1 MEKKKLSD
9 KTAVYPLMT
18 VLLGL
23 TFINCM
29 PDVAQA
35 LERVPVLGSVI
46 RLVDVRTYQLGWGD
60 TSFTAELPVLET
72 ASSTAEIS
80 PQEPSQS
87 SLTTEEAIAEPE
99 AAQEPT
105 TEAETFQSSQEPTSE
120 TETSQSSQEPES
132 QPSSPVE
139 EVPEESPQEPSQSSP
154 ATEEAIAEPEA
165 AQEPTSETETSQSS
179 QESESQSSS
188 PVEEVPE
195 ESSQEPPSDTE
206 SDQPSFTEP
215 VIPNVPAPSDP
226 SNGADDMNRQMEEY
240 IVKVREAFL

>member
-72 ASSTAEIS
+72 ASSTAEI
-80 PQEPSQS
+80 
-87 SLTTEEAIAEPE
+87 
-99 AAQEPT
+99 
-105 TEAETFQSSQEPTSE
+105 
-120 TETSQSSQEPES
+120 
-132 QPSSPVE
+132 
-139 EVPEESPQEPSQSSP
+139 SPQEPSQSSP